1 MGERTRLYK
10 RRDWGGEEMN
20 KKMRKYIL
28 NEIIIGALGGGFL
41 GGLFFLALFG
51 A

>member
-1 MGERTRLYK
+1 MS
-10 RRDWGGEEMN
+10 
-20 KKMRKYIL
+20 KKMKKYIL
-28 NEIIIGALGGGFL
+28 NEIITGAAWGGFL